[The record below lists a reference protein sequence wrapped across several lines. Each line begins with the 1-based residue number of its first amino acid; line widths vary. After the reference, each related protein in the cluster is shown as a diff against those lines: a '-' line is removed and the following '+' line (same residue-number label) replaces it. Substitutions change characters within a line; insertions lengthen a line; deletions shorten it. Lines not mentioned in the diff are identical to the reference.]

1 MFKQNIT
8 LTVGMICL
16 SVLIA
21 IPSTMA
27 QQKTPEILAEV
38 WVMVTKQG
46 KSEDLEKAIKSI
58 LHIEK
63 N

>member
-8 LTVGMICL
+8 LTVGMIFL